1 MCKNDYLG
9 CGLDLFSDSGS
20 DTNKYNER
28 MKSIE
33 TDSTDKAGNELL
45 VVDHIQQF
53 SESLKKD
60 AALIQAENLFVPGLV
75 TPRRLG
81 INILRHQFSGLERDY
96 MNMKPLIDD
105 LAQKLTLFDNTDI
118 KDRLKRFDNTLKIN
132 IKSNDEKLAVMVDDL
147 LSTWGLHTKLSV
159 TVSALEIIPRNSL
172 SLMKFIVDDPEI
184 HSSQHVINSPKVQV
198 YGYGLSPIQQL

>member
-9 CGLDLFSDSGS
+9 CGLDLVSDSGS

-60 AALIQAENLFVPGLV
+60 AALIQAENLFVPGFV
-75 TPRRLG
+75 TP
-81 INILRHQFSGLERDY
+81 
-96 MNMKPLIDD
+96 
-105 LAQKLTLFDNTDI
+105 
-118 KDRLKRFDNTLKIN
+118 
-132 IKSNDEKLAVMVDDL
+132 
-147 LSTWGLHTKLSV
+147 
-159 TVSALEIIPRNSL
+159 
-172 SLMKFIVDDPEI
+172 
-184 HSSQHVINSPKVQV
+184 
-198 YGYGLSPIQQL
+198 